1 MGVGEGG
8 GVGRAARE
16 GVHVKVRGKFMN
28 KLVRL
33 TAFAYSNSIYRLS
46 DLWWSAVFTLA
57 RQMTLNLAI
66 WKKRLVC
73 YRPGRYI

>member
-1 MGVGEGG
+1 MGLAGGADAVGVGEGGG

-16 GVHVKVRGKFMN
+16 GVHVMVRGKFMN

-46 DLWWSAVFTLA
+46 YYWDFHTIGA
-57 RQMTLNLAI
+57 
-66 WKKRLVC
+66 
-73 YRPGRYI
+73 